1 MQLSSLQN
9 GSDIRGVAM
18 GPQANLTAKEVDTLS
33 RAFALWLAERTQHS
47 ALRVAVG
54 MDARLSGPAL
64 KEACITALADCG
76 LFVLDCGMA
85 STPAM
90 FMTTVSDQTHCD
102 GAVMLTAS
110 HLPSD
115 RNGMKFFTCQGGL
128 ESGEITAL
136 LRLSEGDLPRGRAPG
151 ASKDGIKHERPCKPA
166 RRARNML
173 AFCRGLWYSYLRE

>member
-18 GPQANLTAKEVDTLS
+18 GPQANLTAKEGDTLS
-33 RAFALWLAERTQHS
+33 RAFALWLAGRTQRT
-47 ALRVAVG
+47 APRIAVG

-64 KEACITALADCG
+64 KEACIAALADCG

-90 FMTTVSDQTHCD
+90 FMTTVSAQTHCD

-115 RNGMKFFTCQGGL
+115 RHGMKFFT
-128 ESGEITAL
+128 
-136 LRLSEGDLPRGRAPG
+136 
-151 ASKDGIKHERPCKPA
+151 
-166 RRARNML
+166 
-173 AFCRGLWYSYLRE
+173 

>member
-64 KEACITALADCG
+64 KEACITALRPFCARLWDGQHTRYVYDNRIRSNTLRWRRDADC
-76 LFVLDCGMA
+76 
-85 STPAM
+85 
-90 FMTTVSDQTHCD
+90 
-102 GAVMLTAS
+102 
-110 HLPSD
+110 
-115 RNGMKFFTCQGGL
+115 
-128 ESGEITAL
+128 
-136 LRLSEGDLPRGRAPG
+136 
-151 ASKDGIKHERPCKPA
+151 
-166 RRARNML
+166 
-173 AFCRGLWYSYLRE
+173 